1 MLTTSRDAVLVVDK
15 LCTFSAFLSKGIS
28 ARCSGP
34 LFNNCA
40 HSPGECTVI
49 VSVVA
54 ITIAYKCAL
63 NKIKVISYCCKNL
76 THESSVATGHLYY
89 PTINK
94 DDKSAVF

>member
-1 MLTTSRDAVLVVDK
+1 MLTTSVRVVNK

-49 VSVVA
+49 VSVIA
-54 ITIAYKCAL
+54 MTIAYKCAL
-63 NKIKVISYCCKNL
+63 NKIKVITYYCRSL
-76 THESSVATGHLYY
+76 THESSVAMGHLYY
-89 PTINK
+89 PSINK
-94 DDKSAVF
+94 DDKSASFRA